1 MRRVTCSCLPA
12 GVQEGTPPPEAT
24 HLRLSPG
31 SFLVMVS
38 DGVADRE
45 NDEWLQNLLA
55 GWEGENPQLLV
66 SAILAESIGR
76 RGETDDAL
84 VLALYIPED
93 ASPAEKV

>member
-1 MRRVTCSCLPA
+1 
-12 GVQEGTPPPEAT
+12 
-24 HLRLSPG
+24 
-31 SFLVMVS
+31 MVS

-45 NDEWLQNLLA
+45 DDEWLQNLLA